1 MIKRSSHGE
10 ARHGDAGRPTS
21 EAARDRAEASEIYRD
36 VETGYYIFVG
46 ERGRTH
52 VFQHDGMHHTSF
64 RTTKANRNRRVS
76 VGKWVPLNRGQL
88 PLGLK

>member
-21 EAARDRAEASEIYRD
+21 EAARDQAEAGEIYRD

-46 ERGRTH
+46 ARGRTH
-52 VFQHDGMHHTSF
+52 VFHDDGMHHTSF
-64 RTTKANRNRRVS
+64 RTTKANRSGRVS
-76 VGKWVPLNRGQL
+76 IGKWVRVNRDQL
-88 PLGLK
+88 PFGLK